1 MRGLGKLL
9 RHRNHGLRRC
19 VARGQRVCG
28 RILPK
33 LPEWQRVSYEC
44 AKMRRERLPLGLV
57 VAQAMGIGLDAAVQI
72 AGGREKI
79 GLHLRRRRK

>member
-9 RHRNHGLRRC
+9 RHRNHGLCRC

-33 LPEWQRVSYEC
+33 LSEWQRVSYER
-44 AKMRRERLPLGLV
+44 AKMRGKRLPIGLV
-57 VAQAMGIGLDAAVQI
+57 VAQAVGIGLDAAVQI
-72 AGGREKI
+72 AGRREKI